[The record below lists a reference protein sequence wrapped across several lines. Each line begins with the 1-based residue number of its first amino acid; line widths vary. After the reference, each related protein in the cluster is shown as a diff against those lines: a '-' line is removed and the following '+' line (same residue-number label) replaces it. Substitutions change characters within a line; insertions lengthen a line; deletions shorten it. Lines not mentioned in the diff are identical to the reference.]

1 MDRKKIWGIVRA
13 LLPWLISGSL
23 LAYVMYSQNLRE
35 VADALARA
43 RLAPFFFWVV
53 IFVVFWLFISALFF
67 YLCLRWF
74 VAAPSPD
81 PDYAVPDPPAFDYR
95 GVLRACAASYV
106 LHMLS
111 FFLAYGGL
119 VVYFHRR
126 YQVTYRR
133 GTAVMLMS
141 LLGSFAALGI
151 LAFTA
156 IKLIPRELAPV
167 HAQDQIELA
176 GVVGLSGMGF
186 YLLCF
191 LTARLWN
198 YLPESMHQ
206 DESVFTPFVR
216 APVYSYPLL
225 LIILIIEM
233 ASFGLFVILTMP
245 AFGLNPPPEAGMGLT
260 QLVLLA
266 RGLPVSAF
274 GIGLDQLTF
283 PYLFQGW
290 GDKDALVA
298 FSIAFTFSLIAVRFV
313 IGLPFFTHATREM
326 FEPDEGGQED
336 AGAV

>member
-1 MDRKKIWGIVRA
+1 MDRKRVQGIVRA
-13 LLPWLISGSL
+13 LLPWLISGGL
-23 LAYVMYSQNLRE
+23 LAYVLYSQNLRE
-35 VADALARA
+35 VAEALARA
-43 RLAPFFFWVV
+43 RLAPFLLWVV
-53 IFVVFWLFISALFF
+53 VFVIFWLFISSLFF

-81 PDYAVPDPPAFDYR
+81 PEYVVPDEFRFDYR
-95 GVLRACAASYV
+95 GIFRACAASYI
-106 LHMLS
+106 LHMLN
-111 FFLAYGGL
+111 FLLAYGGL
-119 VVYFHRR
+119 VVYFRRR
-126 YQVTYRR
+126 YGVTYKR
-133 GTAVMLMS
+133 GAAVMLMS
-141 LLGSFAALGI
+141 LLSSFAALGI

-156 IKLIPRELAPV
+156 IKLIPHELAPV

-198 YLPESMHQ
+198 YLPESMHK

-216 APVYSYPLL
+216 APIYSYPILL
-225 LIILIIEM
+225 FVLVIEM

-245 AFGLNPPPEAGMGLT
+245 AFDLHPPPEAGMGLT

-266 RGLPVSAF
+266 RGLPISAF

-283 PYLFQGW
+283 PYLFKGW
-290 GDKDALVA
+290 GDPDQLVA

-326 FEPDEGGQED
+326 FEPEEA
-336 AGAV
+336 AGES